1 MKRKTLLAGLF
12 CLAISATTISAQENI
27 QVDHAKW
34 VFDPLAKRFGVNIP
48 ASTSFDLLKNHANDL
63 KDLNLRYVRVSTGWG
78 QEATGNLYDTEQVL
92 VSGDNI
98 TYKYDRIDEVVG
110 IITAGG
116 AQPLFISRCP
126 KAFGASASSVP
137 ETTSNA
143 WYNLH
148 KDFAA
153 HWTTKAIK
161 GVSYEI
167 LEGVE
172 TPAFFQGSAEDYA
185 NIYQLA
191 AQGIIDGENRSHIL
205 SKVMP
210 ASSIGAFNPDAK
222 NLINNR
228 NMHGLAGQATG
239 FDELKKKLTESGEFR
254 EQANATFEWEVFVSA
269 FNPADNKTAASV
281 NNEAVIAF
289 LNAAEMVL
297 DYSDVTHIYMSQLL
311 DGNDGTKGL
320 IGADG
325 SKTALYYAL
334 KLYNEMPMDRKE
346 VKGLDKLKALA
357 SSDSH
362 SAATVIWNTSGAE
375 QSATITMNNIPFN
388 VGTVKMYTIDAA
400 HSTNGTLAV
409 EELGTLNGNSYAK
422 NITIP
427 INGSVFLIAK
437 NDQKVPTYS
446 MPGQYVND
454 HHMWWFKFSEPWAWH
469 IFDPNTMTIYLG
481 DRNYASKYGKEDAGD
496 WGVSHMAVDLKDVP
510 EQINVKVDM
519 IGKTEWKDANSAVYF
534 RIDYERAFVD
544 EEEGE
549 SMIYYGSSV
558 VYADKV
564 HAVFDPDHGSNPTS
578 YPNGEKETAVEE
590 VDYTTTDGIVVD
602 LKKNAPRDWT
612 GNIRIIAYLQNPGAH
627 EQGCMYK
634 FQFRGSQNGTGLAKT
649 SVEEKNNIQVY
660 PTLVT
665 DLLNIETTN
674 GKILSIQIVD
684 LSGRTVINEK
694 SNEDTHTTL
703 SLNTLI
709 QGTYLVVVNTELG
722 ITTKKI
728 IRR

>member
-1 MKRKTLLAGLF
+1 MKRKTLLSGLF
-12 CLAISATTISAQENI
+12 CLAISGTTLFAQENI
-27 QVDHAKW
+27 NVDHGKW
-34 VFDPLAKRFGVNIP
+34 VFDPLAKRFGVNMP
-48 ASTSFDLLKNHANDL
+48 ASTGFDLLKNHADDL

-78 QEATGNLYDTEQVL
+78 QEATGSLYDTDQVS

-98 TYKYDRIDEVVG
+98 TYKYDRIDEVID

-116 AQPLFISRCP
+116 AQPLFVSRCP
-126 KAFGASASSVP
+126 KAFGASVSAVP
-137 ETTSNA
+137 ETTGNA

-153 HWTTKAIK
+153 HWTSKGIK
-161 GVSYEI
+161 GASYEI

-172 TPAFFQGSAEDYA
+172 TPASFQGSAADYA
-185 NIYQLA
+185 NVYQLA
-191 AQGIIDGENRSHIL
+191 AQGIVDGENRSHIL
-205 SKVMP
+205 SKVIP

-222 NLINNR
+222 NLINNK

-239 FDELKKKLTESGEFR
+239 FDELKKKLTEGGEFR

-269 FNPADNKTAASV
+269 FNTADNKSAASV
-281 NNEAVIAF
+281 NNEAVISF

-297 DYSDVTHIYMSQLL
+297 DYSDVTRIYISQFL

-325 SKTALYYAL
+325 TKTALYYAL

-346 VKGLDKLKALA
+346 VSGLNKLKALA
-357 SSDSH
+357 SSDSG
-362 SAATVIWNTSGAE
+362 SATTVVWNASGAE
-375 QSATITMNNIPFN
+375 QSATITMNNIPFAT
-388 VGTVKMYTIDAA
+388 GTVKMYTIDAS
-400 HSTNGTLAV
+400 HSNNGTLAV
-409 EELGTLNGNSYAK
+409 EDLGALNGNSYAK
-422 NITIP
+422 NITVP
-427 INGSVFLIAK
+427 VNGSVFLVAE
-437 NDQKVPTYS
+437 NSQEVTAYS
-446 MPGQYVND
+446 IPGQYVND
-454 HHMWWFKFSEPWAWH
+454 HHMWWFKVSEPWAWH

-564 HAVFDPDHGSNPTS
+564 HAVFDPEHGSNPTS

-590 VDYTTTDGIVVD
+590 VDYTAADGVVVD

-627 EQGCMYK
+627 ELGCMYK
-634 FQFRGSQNGTGLAKT
+634 FQFRGSKKGTGIEKV
-649 SVEEKNNIQVY
+649 SVNEEDNIQVY
-660 PTLVT
+660 PTVVT
-665 DLLNIETTN
+665 DRLNIDTTN
-674 GKILSIQIVD
+674 GKIHSVQIVD
-684 LSGRTVINEK
+684 LSGRTVLIEK
-694 SNEDTHTTL
+694 QNGDTHTTL
-703 SLNTLI
+703 SLTTLT
-709 QGTYLVVVNTELG
+709 QGTYLIVINTEQG

-728 IRR
+728 IKE